1 MGAQGRPGGPPVRFR
16 CSGPRDRG
24 RRAVALLVGVGA
36 AAAAGC
42 TAQDETTAR
51 SVELTVSPRQGGT
64 VAPDAPIAVR
74 AERGTIADVKVTT
87 GGTAVDGS
95 LTEDGTAWRSR
106 WALMPGKTYTVA
118 ATALGEDGRSRTVRS
133 EFTTAAAEKTNP
145 MTLGAPFDGET
156 VGVGIPIIMNFEEPV
171 ENKAAVERALVV
183 RASKPVEGAWHW
195 VDDEQ
200 VVFRPKQYWPA
211 QTKVT
216 FQAHLAGVSTSKG
229 VYGGKNQRIAFTVG
243 DSQVSTADEDSHK
256 MVVKVNGKKV
266 RTIPTSMGDGSE
278 RRFTTTNGI
287 HLAMQKDDPVT
298 MTSSWMGIAPGSAGG
313 YSLVV
318 DDAVR
323 ISDSGEYV
331 HSAPWSVGSQG
342 SSNVSHGCI
351 NVSPSN
357 AEWFYE
363 MTMRGDPIVVT
374 GTDRELE
381 PYNGWSYWQMDWKK
395 WVKGGALKRSV
406 KIGPN
411 ADPANLAAQADRPA
425 GQPAGS

>member
-1 MGAQGRPGGPPVRFR
+1 MRFR

-42 TAQDETTAR
+42 TAQDEPRAAA
-51 SVELTVSPRQGGT
+51 VELTVSPRQGGT
-64 VAPDAPIAVR
+64 VAPDVPIAVQAR
-74 AERGTIADVKVTT
+74 SGTIADVSVSS
-87 GGTAVDGS
+87 GGAAVAGS
-95 LTEDGTAWRSR
+95 LNEDRTAWRSR
-106 WALMPGKTYTVA
+106 WALTPGQTYTVS

-133 EFTTAAAEKTNP
+133 RFATAKAEQTNP
-145 MTLGAPFDGET
+145 MTLEAPADGET
-156 VGVGIPIIMNFEEPV
+156 VGVGIPIVMNFEEPV
-171 ENKAAVERALVV
+171 KDKAEVEKALVV
-183 RASKPVEGAWHW
+183 RSNKPVEGAWHW
-195 VDDEQ
+195 VDEQQ
-200 VVFRPKQYWPA
+200 VVFRPKKYWPA
-211 QTKVT
+211 HTKVS

-229 VYGGKNQRIAFTVG
+229 VYGGKNQNIDFTVG
-243 DSQVSTADEDSHK
+243 DSQISTADEDSHK

-278 RRFTTTNGI
+278 RRFTTTNGV

-313 YSLVV
+313 YSLTV
-318 DDAVR
+318 DDSVR

-363 MTMRGDPIVVT
+363 MTNRGDPIIVT

-395 WVKGGALKRSV
+395 WVQGSALKRSV
-406 KIGPN
+406 KTGPN
-411 ADPANLAAQADRPA
+411 ADPATLSAQADGGT
-425 GQPAGS
+425 GQEKPAGS